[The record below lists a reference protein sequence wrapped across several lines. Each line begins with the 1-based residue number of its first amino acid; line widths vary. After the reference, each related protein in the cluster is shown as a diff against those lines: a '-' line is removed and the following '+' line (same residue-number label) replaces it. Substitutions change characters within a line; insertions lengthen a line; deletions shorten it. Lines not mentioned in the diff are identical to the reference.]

1 MQHSQVQM
9 RYASLGLRFAAI
21 VIDTV
26 VLFSALVAL
35 LLIAAAAGVL
45 ELPDPAT
52 TSPFSSDI
60 VIPSWIYVATYSM
73 LFGYYALLEAFT
85 GGSLGKLA
93 LGLRVRMDD
102 GREPTTAAIVVR
114 NLLRIPE
121 VLFWY
126 IPAGVSCLISKRN
139 KRLGDFAAGTVVVHR
154 DAALAFDRGAGSLAQ
169 VPPARRDAAALEV
182 ASPATLG
189 PPAELDLAGVLAQ
202 FKAAVFATRGAHDT
216 YLHFSEIELA
226 RETTMGDD
234 VTREYSAEY
243 VAAWYSLSEAVHAM
257 NEARATAAA
266 ACARSG
272 TDLDAALE
280 PQRDLAYLLRQLPPY
295 LEPGAGEHLHDAY
308 MRVVRGEAGS

>member
-21 VIDTV
+21 MIDTV

-60 VIPSWIYVATYSM
+60 VVPSWIYVATYSM

-85 GGSLGKLA
+85 GGSVGKLA

-102 GREPTTAAIVVR
+102 GREPTTSAIVVR

-126 IPAGVSCLISKRN
+126 IPAGVSVLISKRN

-154 DAALAFDRGAGSLAQ
+154 DSPPAFDRGAGPLAQ
-169 VPPARRDAAALEV
+169 VPPAPHDAAPLEV

-189 PPAELDLAGVLAQ
+189 PPAELDFAGVLAQ
-202 FKAAVFATRGAHDT
+202 FKTAVFATRGAHDT
-216 YLHFSEIELA
+216 YLRFSEIELA
-226 RETTMGDD
+226 REATMADD

-266 ACARSG
+266 ACAPSG
-272 TDLDAALE
+272 TDLDAALAA
-280 PQRDLAYLLRQLPPY
+280 QRDLAYLLRQLEPY

-308 MRVVRGEAGS
+308 MRVVRGDTGS

>member
-1 MQHSQVQM
+1 MQHGQMQM
-9 RYASLGLRFAAI
+9 RYASLGLRFAATM
-21 VIDTV
+21 IDTL

-35 LLIAAAAGVL
+35 LLIAAAAGAL

-52 TSPFSSDI
+52 TSPFSSDL
-60 VIPSWIYVATYSM
+60 VIPSWIYVVTYSM

-154 DAALAFDRGAGSLAQ
+154 DTAPTFDRGAEPLVQ
-169 VPPARRDAAALEV
+169 VPPAPRDAAALEA

-189 PPAELDLAGVLAQ
+189 PPAELDVAGVLAQ
-202 FKAAVFATRGAHDT
+202 FKVTVFATRGAHDT

-226 RETTMGDD
+226 RETTTGED
-234 VTREYSAEY
+234 VTPEYSAEY
-243 VAAWYSLSEAVHAM
+243 VAAWYSLSEAVLAM
-257 NEARATAAA
+257 NEARTTAAA

-280 PQRDLAYLLRQLPPY
+280 PQRDLAYLLRQLAPY

-308 MRVVRGEAGS
+308 MRVVRGETGG